1 MAKAKT
7 VFICRSCGTE
17 SSKWIGKCP
26 SCGEWNTYVEEV
38 VSKTSG
44 ATGAAFMG
52 GVSAPVRL
60 REINPEAE
68 PRLDTQTN
76 ELNRV
81 LGGGLVRG
89 SVVLIGGEP
98 GIGKSTLALQVA
110 LAMDKYRVLY
120 ISGEESVQQIR
131 MRADRIGRNNENC
144 YVLCEVSLQSILS
157 HLDQIR
163 PDILIVDSVQT
174 LQDEML
180 ESSPGSI
187 SQIRECAGKLMKYA
201 KETDTPVFLIGH
213 ITKDGTIAGP
223 KILEHIVDTVLLFE
237 GDQQYLY
244 RILRATK
251 NRFGATA
258 ELGIFEMQHNGLKE
272 VVNPSEVL
280 INKSNEG
287 LSGITTAATI
297 DGIRPFLIEVQALVS
312 TAAYGTPQR
321 VSTGYDVRRVNMLL
335 AVLER
340 KAGFRLATRDVFLN
354 LAGGLRV
361 TDPALDLA
369 VIGAILSSSV
379 DKAIGKNLC
388 FSAEVGLSGEIRPV
402 NRIENRI
409 REAGRLGFTGIM
421 ISGAYEKINLQD
433 KDSIRV
439 IRVNR
444 VEEAV
449 KKLFSDKGQGTR
461 DE

>member
-7 VFICRSCGTE
+7 VFVCRSCGTD
-17 SSKWIGKCP
+17 SPKWIGKCP
-26 SCGEWNTYVEEV
+26 SCGEWNTYMEEV

-44 ATGAAFMG
+44 VTGAAFTG
-52 GVSAPVRL
+52 GVSAPVKL
-60 REINPEAE
+60 REINTEAQ
-68 PRLDTQTN
+68 PRLDTQTD

-120 ISGEESVQQIR
+120 ISGEESAQQIR
-131 MRADRIGRNNENC
+131 LRADRIGRSNENC
-144 YVLCEVSLQSILS
+144 YVLCEISLQSIFI
-157 HLDQIR
+157 HLQEIK
-163 PDILIVDSVQT
+163 PDILIIDSVQT
-174 LQDEML
+174 LQDEAL

-187 SQIRECAGKLMKYA
+187 SQIRECAGKLMKFA
-201 KETDTPVFLIGH
+201 KETATPVFLIGH
-213 ITKDGTIAGP
+213 ITKDGTLAGP

-237 GDQQYLY
+237 GDQHYLY

-258 ELGIFEMQHNGLKE
+258 ELGIFEMRHDGLKE

-321 VSTGYDVRRVNMLL
+321 ISTGYDVRRLNMLL

-340 KAGFRLATRDVFLN
+340 KAGFKLATRDVFLN

-369 VIGAILSSSV
+369 VIGAILSSGV
-379 DKAIGKNLC
+379 DKAITKKLC

-421 ISGAYEKINLQD
+421 ISKAYEKITLPG
-433 KDSIRV
+433 KGV
-439 IRVNR
+439 IQVIQVNR

-449 KKLFSDKGQGTR
+449 KKLFVKD
-461 DE
+461 

>member
-1 MAKAKT
+1 MAKTKI
-7 VFICRSCGTE
+7 VFVCRSCGNE
-17 SSKWIGKCP
+17 SPKWLGKCP
-26 SCGEWNTYVEEV
+26 SCGEWNTYIEETV
-38 VSKTSG
+38 FKTSAVVTSFQG
-44 ATGAAFMG
+44 SN
-52 GVSAPVRL
+52 SAPVRL
-60 REINPEAE
+60 REINPEAQ
-68 PRLDTQTN
+68 PRLDTQTG

-110 LAMDKYRVLY
+110 LAMDKYKVLY
-120 ISGEESVQQIR
+120 ISGEESAQQIR
-131 MRADRIGRNNENC
+131 MRADRIGRTNENC
-144 YVLCEVSLQSILS
+144 FVLSEISLQVIFS
-157 HLDQIR
+157 HLQQAK
-163 PDILIVDSVQT
+163 PDILIVDSIQT
-174 LQDEML
+174 LQDESL

-187 SQIRECAGKLMKYA
+187 SQIRECAGKLMKFA
-201 KETDTPVFLIGH
+201 KETSTPVFLIGH
-213 ITKDGTIAGP
+213 ITKDGTLAGP

-237 GDQQYLY
+237 GDQHYLY

-258 ELGIFEMQHNGLKE
+258 ELGIFEMQDNGLKE
-272 VVNPSEVL
+272 VSNPSEVL
-280 INKSNEG
+280 INKNNEG

-321 VSTGYDVRRVNMLL
+321 ISTGYDVRRLNMLL

-340 KAGFRLATRDVFLN
+340 RAGFKLATRDVFLN

-369 VIGAILSSSV
+369 VIGAVLSSGV
-379 DKAIGKNLC
+379 DKPVTKKLC
-388 FSAEVGLSGEIRPV
+388 LSAEVGLSGEIRPV
-402 NRIENRI
+402 NRIDTRI

-421 ISGAYEKINLQD
+421 ISGAYEKVNIPAND
-433 KDSIRV
+433 TIKV
-439 IRVNR
+439 IKVNR

-449 KKLFSDKGQGTR
+449 RRLFGK
-461 DE
+461 E

>member
-1 MAKAKT
+1 MAKTRT
-7 VFICRSCGTE
+7 VFVCRSCGTE

-26 SCGEWNTYVEEV
+26 SCGEWNTFVEEV
-38 VSKTSG
+38 VVKTSG
-44 ATGAAFMG
+44 ATASPFQESNS
-52 GVSAPVRL
+52 VPVRL
-60 REINPEAE
+60 HEINTEAQ
-68 PRLDTQTN
+68 PRLDTQTG

-110 LAMDKYRVLY
+110 LAMNKYKVLY
-120 ISGEESVQQIR
+120 ISGEESAQQIR
-131 MRADRIGRNNENC
+131 MRADRIGRVNENC
-144 YVLCEVSLQSILS
+144 FILSEISLQNIFT
-157 HLDQIR
+157 HLLQVK

-174 LQDEML
+174 LQDEAL

-187 SQIRECAGKLMKYA
+187 SQIRECAGKLMKFA
-201 KETDTPVFLIGH
+201 KETATPVFLIGH
-213 ITKDGTIAGP
+213 ITKDGTLAGP

-237 GDQQYLY
+237 GDQHYLY

-258 ELGIFEMQHNGLKE
+258 ELGIFEMQDDGLKE
-272 VVNPSEVL
+272 VSNPSEIL

-321 VSTGYDVRRVNMLL
+321 VSTGYDVRRLNMLL

-340 KAGFRLATRDVFLN
+340 RAGFKLATRDVFLN

-369 VIGAILSSSV
+369 VIGAVLSSGV
-379 DKAIGKNLC
+379 DTSITKKMC

-402 NRIENRI
+402 NRIETRI
-409 REAGRLGFTGIM
+409 REASRLGFTSIM
-421 ISGAYEKINLQD
+421 ISGAYEKISMPG
-433 KDSIRV
+433 KDV
-439 IRVNR
+439 IQIIKVNR
-444 VEEAV
+444 VEEAL
-449 KKLFSDKGQGTR
+449 KKLFGKG
-461 DE
+461 DA

>member
-7 VFICRSCGTE
+7 VFVCRSCGTE

-44 ATGAAFMG
+44 TTSATFMG
-52 GVSAPVRL
+52 GFSAPVKL
-60 REINPEAE
+60 KEISTEAQ
-68 PRLDTQTN
+68 PRLDTQTG

-120 ISGEESVQQIR
+120 ISGEESAQQIR
-131 MRADRIGRNNENC
+131 MRADRIGRFNDNC
-144 YVLCEVSLQSILS
+144 YVLCEISLQNIIT
-157 HLDQIR
+157 HLQQIK
-163 PDILIVDSVQT
+163 PDILIIDSVQT
-174 LQDEML
+174 LQDEAL

-187 SQIRECAGKLMKYA
+187 SQIRECAGKLMKFA
-201 KETDTPVFLIGH
+201 KETATPVFLIGH
-213 ITKDGTIAGP
+213 ITKDGTLAGP

-237 GDQQYLY
+237 GDQHYLY

-258 ELGIFEMQHNGLKE
+258 ELGIFEMQHDGLKE

-280 INKSNEG
+280 INKNNEG

-321 VSTGYDVRRVNMLL
+321 ISTGYDVRRLNMLL

-340 KAGFRLATRDVFLN
+340 KAGFKLATRDVFLN

-369 VIGAILSSSV
+369 VIGAILSSGV
-379 DKAIGKNLC
+379 DKPITKKLC

-421 ISGAYEKINLQD
+421 ISGAYEKISLPG
-433 KDSIRV
+433 KDAIKV
-439 IRVNR
+439 IQVNR

-449 KKLFSDKGQGTR
+449 KKLFSR
-461 DE
+461 E

>member
-7 VFICRSCGTE
+7 VFVCRNCGTE
-17 SSKWIGKCP
+17 APKWIGKCP
-26 SCGEWNTYVEEV
+26 SCSEWNTFMEEV
-38 VSKTSG
+38 VVKTSAG
-44 ATGAAFMG
+44 NSTPFSSGN
-52 GVSAPVRL
+52 SSPIRL
-60 REINPEAE
+60 HEVDARSQ
-68 PRLDTQTN
+68 PRLDTQTG

-110 LAMDKYRVLY
+110 LAMSNYKVLY

-131 MRADRIGRNNENC
+131 MRADRIGRSNDNC
-144 YVLCEVSLQSILS
+144 YVLSEISLQRIFT
-157 HLDQIR
+157 HLQNLQ
-163 PDILIVDSVQT
+163 PDILIIDSVQT
-174 LQDEML
+174 LQDETL

-201 KETDTPVFLIGH
+201 KETATPVFLIGH
-213 ITKDGTIAGP
+213 ITKDGTLAGP

-237 GDQQYLY
+237 GDQHYLY
-244 RILRATK
+244 RILRASK

-258 ELGIFEMQHNGLKE
+258 ELGIFEMLHNGLKE
-272 VVNPSEVL
+272 VDNPSEVL
-280 INKSNEG
+280 INKNNEG

-321 VSTGYDVRRVNMLL
+321 VSPGYDVRRLNMLL

-340 KAGFRLATRDVFLN
+340 RAGFKLATRDVFLN

-369 VIGAILSSSV
+369 VIGAILSSGV
-379 DKAIGKNLC
+379 DKAIIKKMC

-402 NRIENRI
+402 GRIENRI
-409 REAGRLGFTGIM
+409 REAGRLGFTSIM
-421 ISGAYEKINLQD
+421 ISGAYEKINLPG
-433 KDSIRV
+433 KELIKV
-439 IRVNR
+439 VKVNR
-444 VEEAV
+444 VEEAL
-449 KKLFSDKGQGTR
+449 KKLFSK
-461 DE
+461 E

>member
-7 VFICRSCGTE
+7 VFVCRNCGTE
-17 SSKWIGKCP
+17 SAKWVGKCP
-26 SCGEWNTYVEEV
+26 SCGQWNTFSEELIV
-38 VSKTSG
+38 KTSG
-44 ATGAAFMG
+44 
-52 GVSAPVRL
+52 VSGSLFSVNNSVPVKL
-60 REINPEAE
+60 HEVDFKSQ
-68 PRLDTQTN
+68 PRLDTQTG

-89 SVVLIGGEP
+89 SVILIGGEP

-110 LAMDKYRVLY
+110 LAMSNYKVLY
-120 ISGEESVQQIR
+120 ISGEESVQQIG
-131 MRADRIGRNNENC
+131 MRAERIGRKNENC
-144 YVLCEVSLQSILS
+144 FVLSEISLQSILG
-157 HLDQIR
+157 HIQNLK
-163 PDILIVDSVQT
+163 PDILIIDSVQT
-174 LQDEML
+174 LQDETL

-187 SQIRECAGKLMKYA
+187 SQIRECAGKLMKFA
-201 KETDTPVFLIGH
+201 KETSTPVFLIGH
-213 ITKDGTIAGP
+213 ITKDGTLAGP

-237 GDQQYLY
+237 GDQHYMY
-244 RILRATK
+244 RILRASK

-258 ELGIFEMQHNGLKE
+258 ELGIFEMLHDGLRE
-272 VVNPSEVL
+272 VDNPSEVL
-280 INKSNEG
+280 INKNNEG

-321 VSTGYDVRRVNMLL
+321 VSTGYDVRRLNMLL

-340 KAGFRLATRDVFLN
+340 KAGFKLAAKDVFLN

-369 VIGAILSSSV
+369 VIGAVLSSGV
-379 DKAIGKNLC
+379 DKPVAKKMC

-402 NRIENRI
+402 TRIEARI
-409 REAGRLGFTGIM
+409 REASRLGFTSIAV
-421 ISGAYEKINLQD
+421 SGAYDRINLTN

-439 IRVNR
+439 MKVNR
-444 VEEAV
+444 V
-449 KKLFSDKGQGTR
+449 
-461 DE
+461 DEFLRLVFKDYP

>member
-1 MAKAKT
+1 MAKTKT
-7 VFICRSCGTE
+7 VFVCRNCGNE

-26 SCGEWNTYVEEV
+26 GCGQWNTYAEEAIV
-38 VSKTSG
+38 KTSG
-44 ATGAAFMG
+44 VADTRF
-52 GVSAPVRL
+52 VTSSAVPVRL
-60 REINPEAE
+60 HEVDYKSQ
-68 PRLDTQTN
+68 PRLDTQTG

-89 SVVLIGGEP
+89 SVILIGGEP

-110 LAMDKYRVLY
+110 LAMSNYKVLY
-120 ISGEESVQQIR
+120 ISGEESVQQIS
-131 MRADRIGRNNENC
+131 MRAARIGSKNDNC
-144 YVLCEVSLQSILS
+144 FVLSEISLQNILNQ
-157 HLDQIR
+157 LQQMR
-163 PDILIVDSVQT
+163 PDILIIDSIQT
-174 LQDEML
+174 LQDETL

-201 KETDTPVFLIGH
+201 KETSTPVFLIGH
-213 ITKDGTIAGP
+213 ITKDGTLAGP

-237 GDQQYLY
+237 GDQHYLY
-244 RILRATK
+244 RILRASK

-258 ELGIFEMQHNGLKE
+258 ELGIFEMLNDGLRE
-272 VVNPSEVL
+272 VTNPSEVL
-280 INKSNEG
+280 INNNNEG
-287 LSGITTAATI
+287 LSGISTAATI

-321 VSTGYDVRRVNMLL
+321 VSTGYDVRRLNMLL

-340 KAGFRLATRDVFLN
+340 KAGFKLATRDVFLN

-369 VIGAILSSSV
+369 VIAAVISSGV
-379 DKAIGKNLC
+379 DKAIAKKTC

-409 REAGRLGFTGIM
+409 REAGRLGFTSIV
-421 ISGAYEKINLQD
+421 ISGAYEKINMPGKEHIQ
-433 KDSIRV
+433 V
-439 IRVNR
+439 IKVNR
-444 VEEAV
+444 VEEAL
-449 KKLFSDKGQGTR
+449 KQLYISK
-461 DE
+461 E

>member
-1 MAKAKT
+1 MAKSKT
-7 VFICRSCGTE
+7 VFVCRNCGNE
-17 SSKWIGKCP
+17 SPKWIGKCP
-26 SCGEWNTYVEEV
+26 GCGEWNTYAEEIV
-38 VSKTSG
+38 VKSGSSFSTPFTSAG
-44 ATGAAFMG
+44 Y
-52 GVSAPVRL
+52 SPVRL
-60 REINPEAE
+60 NEIDTAAQ
-68 PRLDTQTN
+68 PRIDTQTG

-110 LAMDKYRVLY
+110 LAMSNYKVLY
-120 ISGEESVQQIR
+120 ISGEESAQQIR
-131 MRADRIGRNNENC
+131 MRADRLGRSNENC
-144 YVLCEVSLQSILS
+144 YVLCEVSLQNILN
-157 HLDQIR
+157 HLLQVK

-174 LQDEML
+174 LQDEAL

-187 SQIRECAGKLMKYA
+187 SQIRECAGKLMKFA
-201 KETDTPVFLIGH
+201 KETSTPVFLIGH
-213 ITKDGTIAGP
+213 ITKDGTLAGP

-237 GDQQYLY
+237 GDQHYLY

-258 ELGIFEMQHNGLKE
+258 ELGIFEMQHDGLRE
-272 VVNPSEVL
+272 VSNPSEVL
-280 INKSNEG
+280 INQNNEG
-287 LSGITTAATI
+287 LSGIAAAATI

-312 TAAYGTPQR
+312 TAAYGVPQR
-321 VSTGYDVRRVNMLL
+321 ISTGYDVRRLNMLL

-340 KAGFRLATRDVFLN
+340 KAGFKLATRDVFLN

-369 VIGAILSSSV
+369 VIKAVLSSGV
-379 DKAIGKNLC
+379 DKPVPKKMC

-409 REAGRLGFTGIM
+409 REAGRLGFTSIM
-421 ISGAYEKINLQD
+421 ISGAYDKISLPA

-439 IRVNR
+439 IKVNR

-449 KKLFSDKGQGTR
+449 HHSFSQ
-461 DE
+461 

>member
-1 MAKAKT
+1 MAKSKT
-7 VFICRSCGTE
+7 VFVCRNCGTE
-17 SSKWIGKCP
+17 APKWIGKCP
-26 SCGEWNTYVEEV
+26 SCGEWNTFAEEV
-38 VSKTSG
+38 VVKTSG
-44 ATGAAFMG
+44 IAEAHFSTTR
-52 GVSAPVRL
+52 SSPVRL
-60 REINPEAE
+60 HEVDSNSQ
-68 PRLDTQTN
+68 PRIDTQTR

-110 LAMDKYRVLY
+110 LAMNNLKVLY

-131 MRADRIGRNNENC
+131 MRADRIGRSNENC
-144 YVLCEVSLQSILS
+144 FVMSEISLQSIFT
-157 HLDQIR
+157 HLHQLQ
-163 PDILIVDSVQT
+163 PDILIIDSVQT
-174 LQDEML
+174 LQDEAL

-201 KETDTPVFLIGH
+201 KETATPVFLIGH
-213 ITKDGTIAGP
+213 ITKDGTLAGP

-237 GDQQYLY
+237 GDQHYLY
-244 RILRATK
+244 RILRASK

-258 ELGIFEMQHNGLKE
+258 ELGIFEMLHDGLRE
-272 VVNPSEVL
+272 VENPSEVL
-280 INKSNEG
+280 INRNNEG

-297 DGIRPFLIEVQALVS
+297 DGMRPFLIEVQALVS

-321 VSTGYDVRRVNMLL
+321 VSTGYDVRRLNMLL
-335 AVLER
+335 AVMEK
-340 KAGFRLATRDVFLN
+340 KAGFKMATRDVFLN

-369 VIGAILSSSV
+369 VIGAILSSGV
-379 DKAIGKNLC
+379 DKPVAKKMC

-409 REAGRLGFTGIM
+409 REASRLGFSGIM
-421 ISGAYEKINLQD
+421 ISGAYEKINLPGKEAIQ
-433 KDSIRV
+433 V
-439 IRVNR
+439 IKVNR
-444 VEEAV
+444 VEDAL
-449 KKLFSDKGQGTR
+449 KKIFSR
-461 DE
+461 E